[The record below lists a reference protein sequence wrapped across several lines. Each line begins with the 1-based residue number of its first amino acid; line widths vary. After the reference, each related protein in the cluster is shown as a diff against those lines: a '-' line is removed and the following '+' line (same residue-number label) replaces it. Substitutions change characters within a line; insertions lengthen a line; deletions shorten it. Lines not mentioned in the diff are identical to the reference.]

1 MIRVLI
7 VNQVSL
13 TCDMFATILSEQP
26 DIDVVGY
33 STNIN
38 DALAKI
44 DRCDV
49 VLASTNLPDD
59 GTIQLTRAMVR
70 SEKPARVLIVG
81 LAESRAAIVRY
92 IEAGAQGYVHREDSV
107 DELVRNIRSICKGE
121 ALITPAIAA
130 ALMTRLA
137 ELAASIEDIRPASLG
152 TAKLTPRE
160 REVLKLIGRNYT
172 NQDIAN
178 HLIIEVGTVKNHVHN
193 ILSKLKVNSRRE
205 AANYLP
211 IIKERRRW
219 AQGPTERYLT

>member
-26 DIDVVGY
+26 DIEVVGY
-33 STNIN
+33 STNIAS
-38 DALAKI
+38 ALANI

-49 VLASTNLPDD
+49 VVASTNLSEE
-59 GTIQLTRAMVR
+59 GAIELTRAIVR
-70 SEKPARVLIVG
+70 SDKPARVLIVG
-81 LAESRAAIVRY
+81 LTETRAAIVRY
-92 IEAGAQGYVHREDSV
+92 IEVGAQGYVHREDSV
-107 DELVRNIRSICKGE
+107 DELIRNIRSIYKGE
-121 ALITPAIAA
+121 ALVTPDIAA
-130 ALMTRLA
+130 ALMIRLA
-137 ELAASIEDIRPASLG
+137 ELATSIEDVRPASPE
-152 TAKLTPRE
+152 TTKLTPRE

>member
-13 TCDMFATILSEQP
+13 TCDMFATVLSEQP
-26 DIDVVGY
+26 DIEVVGY
-33 STNIN
+33 STNIAG
-38 DALAKI
+38 ALAKI

-49 VLASTNLPDD
+49 VVASTNLPED
-59 GTIQLTRAMVR
+59 GAIELTRAIVR
-70 SEKPARVLIVG
+70 LEKSARVLIVG
-81 LAESRAAIVRY
+81 LSESRADIVRC

-107 DELVRNIRSICKGE
+107 DELIRNIRSIYKGE
-121 ALITPAIAA
+121 ALVTPDIAA
-130 ALMTRLA
+130 ALMNRLA
-137 ELAASIEDIRPASLG
+137 ELAASIEVVRPASVE

-160 REVLKLIGRNYT
+160 REVLRLIGRNYT

-211 IIKERRRW
+211 IIKERMPW
-219 AQGPTERYLT
+219 AQGSTERYLT